1 MAKSKTDKAPKSAI
15 ESVTE
20 SDKGIEVMFT
30 GVRLIY
36 DGISEVCEN
45 DYEGTVTYSFKAG
58 IAIPEGPQLD
68 DLISKIKKHFGKKKL
83 TGWSS
88 DIALEHFDEK
98 KFLSASQEGFRLL
111 YPTAPAEPVDGGFR
125 AKGRLF
131 VNPSHDIFYA
141 GCYVDAK
148 VAFVA
153 NKKGAITIKDY
164 LNGIR
169 FVADGEPISG
179 ASDPW
184 GGSSSRSVV
193 KGMKKSEKAEEPETK
208 KKPAEKKR

>member
-1 MAKSKTDKAPKSAI
+1 MAKKADKAPKSAI

-20 SDKGIEVMFT
+20 SDKGIEAMFT
-30 GVRLIY
+30 GCRLIY
-36 DGISEVCEN
+36 NGISEAVEN
-45 DYEGTVTYSFKAG
+45 DYEGTITYSFKAG
-58 IAIPEGPQLD
+58 LAIPDGPALQ
-68 DLISKIKKHFGKKKL
+68 DLIARIKKHFKAKKL

-98 KFLSASQEGFRLL
+98 KFMPASQEGFVLL
-111 YPTAPAEPVDGGFR
+111 YPTAPAEKVEGGFR
-125 AKGRLF
+125 AKGRLY

-179 ASDPW
+179 PTDPW

-193 KGMKKSEKAEEPETK
+193 SKVKAIEEKPASKPAK
-208 KKPAEKKR
+208 KKR